1 MGSNDIEETTLTD
14 PACGVQVDT
23 SSPYSGVR
31 GGALFYFCSEA
42 CRLRFLAD
50 PLNFVVM
57 SMPEPEAPLP
67 APSVV
72 QSVEEPSPSILA
84 ARLAQEAEKK
94 PEHGPLGRLGGL
106 IASWRLARSE
116 RRHAERVS
124 DELLALYR
132 AVSADHPELSGRE
145 LYKRLVMARTG
156 SDATE
161 ANRMLDCAEESFAAW
176 PVSRELTLCDVVH
189 YLSVAEFIQIH
200 GGERWMHTDINL
212 VVKSNIPHQLCV
224 EHRNR

>member
-42 CRLRFLAD
+42 CRSRFLAD

-57 SMPEPEAPLP
+57 SMPEPEAPMP
-67 APSVV
+67 TPSVV
-72 QSVEEPSPSILA
+72 QSVEDPFHSIMT
-84 ARLAQEAEKK
+84 ENVTYKAEKK
-94 PEHGPLGRLGGL
+94 PEHGSLGRLRGL

-116 RRHAERVS
+116 RRHAERAS

-132 AVSADHPELSGRE
+132 VVSADHPELSGRE
-145 LYKRLVMARTG
+145 LYGRLVMARTG
-156 SDATE
+156 CDATE
-161 ANRMLDCAEESFAAW
+161 ANRKLDCAEESFAAW

-189 YLSVAEFIQIH
+189 YLSVAEFIAAH
-200 GGERWMHTDINL
+200 GGVMHADINL

-224 EHRNR
+224 EHRKK